1 MCMSTPEVTIQVS
14 RVGPN
19 AIVEGGQ
26 AGVYARVVYW
36 PVR

>member
-19 AIVEGGQ
+19 AIVEGGL
-26 AGVYARVVYW
+26 AGVYAKVGHW